1 MAALDDGPVD
11 MHHAVRDEVLGSIRA
26 AAASSKGWMVAVL
39 DKQVSSP
46 HNN

>member
-39 DKQVSSP
+39 DKHVSFL
-46 HNN
+46 HNC